1 MGRQVKVY
9 STKTCP
15 HCVRAKEYL
24 EGKNIEFED
33 IDVSEDQEKAREMV
47 ELTGQMGV
55 PVIVIDGEAIV
66 GFDRAKIQK
75 TLGLE

>member
-1 MGRQVKVY
+1 MPKQVKVY

-24 EGKNIEFED
+24 SDNKIEFED
-33 IDVSEDQEKAREMV
+33 IDVAEDQEKAREMV
-47 ELTGQMGV
+47 DLTGQMGV

-75 TLGLE
+75 ALGIE